1 MQMIKQFKLLCCFLL
16 LASPL
21 IAQDEQ
27 DVNNYIERFRE
38 LAIKEQL
45 RSGIPA
51 AITLAQGIHESA
63 AGKSELAT
71 IGNNHFGIKCKSN
84 WEGETMAHDD
94 DARQECFRKYPS
106 AEQSY
111 LDHSDFLK
119 GSNRYHFLFDI
130 ELTDYHG
137 WSSGL
142 KRAGYATNPSY
153 VKRLDDVIEK
163 YNLQQYTYEGIQ
175 RANQT
180 PGEVIPSQDKPV
192 NTSVTTQTPAIVQQ
206 PQDAKTYYKGLKGF
220 WANKGDMLLGAAMEK
235 NIRYAKLLALNDLSD
250 APLESNMFIFTEK
263 KRKIGTD
270 EFHTVAS
277 GENMLLIAQR
287 EAIQLDQLLTY
298 NNLLNGQEPEVG
310 EKIYLQYNSPRT
322 PQLRKKFLA
331 NLENDNRQ
339 VVTASTVNNIEQS
352 RIQEEKMV
360 VNEVEKVSEEKM
372 AEPVAEVETKE
383 ANVVTIP
390 ESKPEIK
397 SEIEKEIVAEPIA
410 ESKSVN
416 NEIVTPAVEEPRD
429 ASTAASPTSQNIID
443 IEKAKRVDAL
453 LNTEPLNENA
463 KPQPSLDEVIQAEPK
478 IAEAPV
484 REAPV
489 VIKEREVIVAVAPE
503 PKQVPPAY
511 QERNY
516 NDKDVNDSTKSLK
529 KKFDR
534 IVYSPKPPRR
544 VDTVKK
550 VDTPVKKETL
560 PAPKKEIITKED
572 VTPKKETPASKK
584 TTDKPD
590 AKKAADKKDL
600 NDKKE
605 DAKKSNVTKTKDGI
619 KRDLKKEN
627 EKEAVKKEDKKD
639 AKKNSKATDK
649 KESIEKSKDK
659 TSKDKASKDKAS
671 KDKDSKD
678 KKADA
683 KKAVKK
689 ETTSDKK
696 KKEAEADKKKNNT
709 KKDASKKK

>member
-1 MQMIKQFKLLCCFLL
+1 MNQFKLLCCFLL

-21 IAQDEQ
+21 LAQDEQ

-119 GSNRYHFLFDI
+119 SSNRYHFLFDI

-142 KRAGYATNPSY
+142 KRAGYATNPAY

-180 PGEVIPSQDKPV
+180 PGEIIPSQDKPATPLAT
-192 NTSVTTQTPAIVQQ
+192 NTSTTSPAILQA

-220 WANKGDMLLGAAMEK
+220 WANKGDMLLSAAMEK

-250 APLESNMFIFTEK
+250 APLENKMFIFTEK
-263 KRKIGTD
+263 KRKIGTE
-270 EFHTVAS
+270 EFHTVKID
-277 GENMLLIAQR
+277 ENMLLIAQR

-298 NNLLNGQEPEVG
+298 NNLINGQEPEVG
-310 EKIYLQYNSPRT
+310 EKIYLQYASPRT

-331 NLENDNRQ
+331 SLENDNRQ
-339 VVTASTVNNIEQS
+339 AVTASNENNMDQS
-352 RIQEEKMV
+352 RIQEEKVVEVEPLKVIEEKVVEPKADVEIKEAEPVVENRSETKPTEQNDVVQEPTPAKEVV
-360 VNEVEKVSEEKM
+360 VNE
-372 AEPVAEVETKE
+372 PT
-383 ANVVTIP
+383 
-390 ESKPEIK
+390 
-397 SEIEKEIVAEPIA
+397 
-410 ESKSVN
+410 
-416 NEIVTPAVEEPRD
+416 TPLVEEPRD
-429 ASTAASPTSQNIID
+429 ASTAAPTASQNIID
-443 IEKAKRVDAL
+443 VEKAKRVDAL

-463 KPQPSLDEVIQAEPK
+463 KPQPTLEEVIQAEPK
-478 IAEAPV
+478 VAETPM

-489 VIKEREVIVAVAPE
+489 VVTEKEVVVAVAQE
-503 PKQVPPAY
+503 PKQVAPTY
-511 QERNY
+511 QERSY

-550 VDTPVKKETL
+550 VDTPIKKETI
-560 PAPKKEIITKED
+560 PAPKKEIITKES
-572 VTPKKETPASKK
+572 VTPKKETTTATKKANDKTDTKK
-584 TTDKPD
+584 TTE
-590 AKKAADKKDL
+590 
-600 NDKKE
+600 KKE
-605 DAKKSNVTKTKDGI
+605 VEKKSSVTKTKDGI
-619 KRDLKKEN
+619 KRDLKKET
-627 EKEAVKKEDKKD
+627 EKESAKKEDKKEV
-639 AKKNSKATDK
+639 KKNVKTNDK
-649 KESIEKSKDK
+649 KESADKSK
-659 TSKDKASKDKAS
+659 KDKSSKE
-671 KDKDSKD
+671 KDSKD
-678 KKADA
+678 KKEDT
-683 KKAVKK
+683 KKTSKK
-689 ETTSDKK
+689 ESPSDKK
-696 KKEAEADKKKNNT
+696 KKETDTDKKKNNT
-709 KKDASKKK
+709 KKEASKKK

>member
-1 MQMIKQFKLLCCFLL
+1 MNQFKLLCCFLL
-16 LASPL
+16 FASPL
-21 IAQDEQ
+21 LAQDEQ

-142 KRAGYATNPSY
+142 KRAGYATNPAY

-180 PGEVIPSQDKPV
+180 PGEIIPSQDKPANPPTS
-192 NTSVTTQTPAIVQQ
+192 NTSSTSPTVTQD

-220 WANKGDMLLGAAMEK
+220 WANKGDMLLSAAMEK

-250 APLESNMFIFTEK
+250 APLENKMFIFTEK
-263 KRKIGTD
+263 KRKIGTE
-270 EFHTVAS
+270 EFHTVKKD
-277 GENMLLIAQR
+277 ENMLLIAQR
-287 EAIQLDQLLTY
+287 EAIQLDQLLAY
-298 NNLLNGQEPEVG
+298 NNLINGQEPEVG
-310 EKIYLQYNSPRT
+310 EKIYLQYTSPSA

-331 NLENDNRQ
+331 SLENDHRQ
-339 VVTASTVNNIEQS
+339 AVTASTETNMDPS
-352 RIQEEKMV
+352 RIQEEKVAEMEPIKV
-360 VNEVEKVSEEKM
+360 VEEK
-372 AEPVAEVETKE
+372 
-383 ANVVTIP
+383 
-390 ESKPEIK
+390 
-397 SEIEKEIVAEPIA
+397 VAEPKADVEIKEA
-410 ESKSVN
+410 ELVVENRSENKPTKQN
-416 NEIVTPAVEEPRD
+416 DLNQEPTPTKEVVVIEPTTPIVEEPRD
-429 ASTAASPTSQNIID
+429 ASTAAPSASQNIID
-443 IEKAKRVDAL
+443 VEKAKRVDAL
-453 LNTEPLNENA
+453 LNTEPLNDNA
-463 KPQPSLDEVIQAEPK
+463 KPQPTLDEVIQAEPK
-478 IAEAPV
+478 VAETPM

-489 VIKEREVIVAVAPE
+489 VVTEKEVVVAVAQE
-503 PKQVPPAY
+503 PKQVVPTY
-511 QERNY
+511 QERSY
-516 NDKDVNDSTKSLK
+516 NDKDVNDSTKTLK

-550 VDTPVKKETL
+550 VDTPIKKETV
-560 PAPKKEIITKED
+560 PAPKKEIITKES
-572 VTPKKETPASKK
+572 VTPKKETTTATKKANDKTDTKK
-584 TTDKPD
+584 TTE
-590 AKKAADKKDL
+590 
-600 NDKKE
+600 KKE
-605 DAKKSNVTKTKDGI
+605 VEKKSTVTKTKDGI
-619 KRDLKKEN
+619 KRDLKKET
-627 EKEAVKKEDKKD
+627 EKESAKKDDKKEVKKNVKT
-639 AKKNSKATDK
+639 SDK
-649 KESIEKSKDK
+649 KESADK
-659 TSKDKASKDKAS
+659 TKKDNLS

-678 KKADA
+678 KK
-683 KKAVKK
+683 KPSKK
-689 ETTSDKK
+689 ESTSDKK
-696 KKEAEADKKKNNT
+696 KKDTDTDKKKNNA
-709 KKDASKKK
+709 KKEASKKK